1 MRSYY
6 EDGTFWVD
14 LNRKK
19 GGGFICWGPWAQQV
33 VYWIKEKIRGDITFM
48 TVRVVNFCLC
58 WPRGEY
64 VVIYVGVGCANSVR
78 ATLTVLMNSFSL
90 KI

>member
-19 GGGFICWGPWAQQV
+19 GGFICWGPWAQQI
-33 VYWIKEKIRGDITFM
+33 VYQIKEKIRRDVTFM
-48 TVRVVNFCLC
+48 TQPYCPKEL
-58 WPRGEY
+58 
-64 VVIYVGVGCANSVR
+64 IS
-78 ATLTVLMNSFSL
+78 T
-90 KI
+90 